1 MKFWFEKGAWASK
14 KAQRRIMEKNPHDIR
29 SIAVIR
35 HAALGD
41 MVLTRPFLVE
51 ARKYFPNAAITLSL
65 IRGYQYG
72 KPEDL
77 VDRLHIIPGY
87 DPNQPKVSRF
97 RKFIIMRKLGY
108 HDIIFDLAATNRSLW
123 SCLLNPAWL
132 KIGFPYHLQLGK
144 FIYDAMIFRS
154 DLKFETEILL
164 DMLNLLGCRTKYPP
178 DFALPGS
185 PLQRDR
191 SYTLYFSGGSV
202 ESKRWPSKQF
212 STLISKM
219 ARQYPELDHI
229 VLEGTNPWESVD
241 QLMSSLSQYQNV
253 LAMKAQELNPTI
265 SLLKGARLV
274 ISNDTG
280 IRNLAIAAEVPTL
293 GIFFST
299 VPFRYWPRYGYHD
312 VVYQPGGGIPSVEA
326 VFNAATAM
334 MKKYQLDTKTGSL
347 STKGK

>member
-14 KAQRRIMEKNPHDIR
+14 KAQRRIIEKDFQDIKN
-29 SIAVIR
+29 IAVIR

-51 ARKYFPNAAITLSL
+51 VRKNFPNATITLSL
-65 IRGYQYG
+65 IRGYRYG

-77 VDRLHIIPGY
+77 VDQLHVIPGY
-87 DPNQPKVSRF
+87 EPNQPKVSRL
-97 RKFIIMRKLGY
+97 RKFIIMRELGY
-108 HDIIFDLAATNRSLW
+108 HDIIFDLAATNRSMW

-132 KIGFPYHLQLGK
+132 KVGFPYRLQLGK

-154 DLKFETEILL
+154 DLKFEAEILL

-178 DFALPGS
+178 NFALPGS
-185 PLQRDR
+185 PLQRDKP
-191 SYTLYFSGGSV
+191 YILYFAGGSV
-202 ESKRWPSKQF
+202 ESKRWPAQQF
-212 STLISKM
+212 AALISKM
-219 ARQYPELDHI
+219 TKQYPDWKHI
-229 VLEGTNPWESVD
+229 ILEGTNPWESVD

-265 SLLKGARLV
+265 SLLKGAQLV

-280 IRNLAIAAEVPTL
+280 IRNLAIAAEIPTL

-312 VVYQPGGGIPSVEA
+312 VVYQPDGGIPSVEA
-326 VFNAATAM
+326 VFNAANTM
-334 MKKYQLDTKTGSL
+334 IKKYQLDKRTGSL
-347 STKGK
+347 TAK